1 MRRRHRREGPVF
13 FVDLDEDEIVV
24 VSVKVRRKFVEAM
37 DKKVKQFGFTSR
49 SDFIRAAINWFIRYM
64 DGQDIKQAII
74 DDLKKRVEINR
85 IVYENQNMSLLAEAN
100 H

>member
-1 MRRRHRREGPVF
+1 MRRRHHREGPVF

-37 DKKVKQFGFTSR
+37 DEKAKEFGFTSR
-49 SDFIRAAINWFIRYM
+49 SDFIRAAINWFIRYI
-64 DGQDIKQAII
+64 DGKDIKQAII
-74 DDLKKRVEINR
+74 DDLKKRIEINR
-85 IVYENQNMSLLAEAN
+85 IVYENQNMSILAEAN